1 MAFFLPIGHT
11 AATARDVVGY
21 VIQSGSVVMQ
31 GIEILNFDITQY
43 RGTCTLMSDSKETL
57 ESLAVRNFVLQEA
70 QSRGLSRAGLSGAPE
85 VYPVG
90 PEGEP
95 LNPMKASPGAL
106 RYKGVYKVAGGL

>member
-1 MAFFLPIGHT
+1 
-11 AATARDVVGY
+11 
-21 VIQSGSVVMQ
+21 MQ
-31 GIEILNFDITQY
+31 GVEIVNFEINQY
-43 RGTCTLMSDSKETL
+43 RGACTLMSDSKEML
-57 ESLAVRNFVLQEA
+57 ESPAVRNFVLQET

-90 PEGEP
+90 SDGEP